1 MKEFDLS
8 LEILEDIVVNDVLFN
23 EALKKRFQADQEIR
37 PFRHEVA
44 GLVGCE
50 LRHEIL
56 FQYLLKDIEATDE
69 EKRVFSLVLANAYFY
84 RHFGTDVIK
93 AAALEKISEERY
105 ALLDE
110 LLAKAD
116 QPNSFVP
123 ETIKQ
128 GSLEYLSLRYNTPL
142 WVLKI
147 WEHFGY
153 GVCYR
158 LLRKN
163 ARPKSI
169 TLRVRPSAI
178 NPEEIFGNADFQQSP
193 IANIATYVG
202 KTPIRKLEQVRQG
215 KLFEE
220 KLGIKAVIDQYP
232 ISDPGEIFL
241 YNDLPHDQAIKEL
254 IEANGEAI
262 GLNVG
267 VRDLQG
273 HADAARFL
281 KAKKVQNVNFFAA
294 EPDALEAS
302 ISRPQEL
309 VYVFADSSDFDSV
322 RETPD
327 FFVHLKQE
335 KLDELIEKQKK
346 LLEGVAPYVALDGRL
361 VYVVLTL
368 NKKEGHLQIENFL
381 KSHEGFELEKEE
393 QLYPYDGLDTTLYY
407 ATLKRVPE
415 LAKATP
421 PLGEAAQTA
430 ASETAVLAEGK

>member
-8 LEILEDIVVNDVLFN
+8 LEILEDIVANDVPFN

-50 LRHEIL
+50 LRHDIL
-56 FQYLLKDIEATDE
+56 FQFLLKDIEATPE

-84 RHFGTDVIK
+84 RHFSLDVIK
-93 AAALEKISEERY
+93 AAALEKIPEERY

-110 LLAKAD
+110 LLAKAG
-116 QPNSFVP
+116 QPNAFVP
-123 ETIKQ
+123 ESVKQ

-169 TLRVRPSAI
+169 TLRVRPSAV
-178 NPEEIFGNADFQQSP
+178 NPEEIFGSADFQKSP
-193 IANIATYVG
+193 VANIATYVG
-202 KTPIRKLEQVRQG
+202 KTPIRKLDAVRQG

-232 ISDPGEIFL
+232 VSDPEEIFI
-241 YNDLPHDQAIKEL
+241 YNDLSNDQPIKEL

-267 VRDLQG
+267 VANLDA
-273 HADAARFL
+273 HADALRFL
-281 KAKKVQNVNFFAA
+281 KMKKVHNVNLFAA
-294 EPDALEAS
+294 EPNALEAS

-309 VYVFADSSDFDSV
+309 VYVFANSSDFDSI

-335 KLDELIEKQKK
+335 KLDEYISRQKA
-346 LLEGVAPYVALDGRL
+346 LLDGVAPYVALDGRL

-368 NKKEGHLQIENFL
+368 NKKEGHNQVEEFI

-393 QLYPYDGLDTTLYY
+393 QLYPYDGMDTMLYY
-407 ATLKRVPE
+407 ATLKRVPD

-421 PLGEAAQTA
+421 PLGEVSQSA
-430 ASETAVLAEGK
+430 ASEPAVLAEGE

>member
-8 LEILEDIVVNDVLFN
+8 LEILEDIVANDVAFN

-50 LRHEIL
+50 LRHDIL
-56 FQYLLKDIEATDE
+56 FQYLLKGIEATDE

-84 RHFGTDVIK
+84 RHFSADVIK
-93 AAALEKISEERY
+93 AAALEKIPEERL

-116 QPNSFVP
+116 QPSSFVP
-123 ETIKQ
+123 ENVKQ

-169 TLRVRPSAI
+169 TLRVRPSAV
-178 NPEEIFGNADFQQSP
+178 NPEEIFGSADFQKTPVS
-193 IANIATYVG
+193 NIATYVG
-202 KTPIRKLEQVRQG
+202 KTPIRKLDALRQG

-232 ISDPGEIFL
+232 VGDPGEIFL
-241 YNDLPHDQAIKEL
+241 YNDLSHDQAIKEL

-262 GLNVG
+262 GLNIG
-267 VRDLQG
+267 VKSLEA
-273 HADAARFL
+273 HADALRFL
-281 KAKKVQNVNFFAA
+281 KAKRVHNVNLFAA

-309 VYVFADSSDFDSV
+309 VYVFAESSDFDAI

-335 KLDELIEKQKK
+335 KMDAYIQRQKE
-346 LLEGVAPYVALDGRL
+346 LLEGASKYVALDGRL

-368 NKKEGHLQIENFL
+368 NKKEGHNQIENFI
-381 KSHEGFELEKEE
+381 KTHEGFELEKEE
-393 QLYPYDGLDTTLYY
+393 QLYPYDGLDTMLYY
-407 ATLKRVPE
+407 ATLKKVPD

-421 PLGEAAQTA
+421 PLGEVSSTVSADSAM
-430 ASETAVLAEGK
+430 LAEGE